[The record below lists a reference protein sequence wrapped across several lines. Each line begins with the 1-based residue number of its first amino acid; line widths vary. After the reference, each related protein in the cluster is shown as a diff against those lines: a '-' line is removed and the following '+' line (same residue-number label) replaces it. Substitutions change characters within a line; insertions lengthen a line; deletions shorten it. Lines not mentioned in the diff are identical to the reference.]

1 VGGPNGAVADMPP
14 AVRTQADGA
23 FAALRQFA
31 RKRTVV
37 ERCEM
42 CSLELA
48 AEHEHLVEPANRKLI
63 CACAACAIL
72 FEGQS
77 GTKYK
82 RVPRR
87 VLFLRDF
94 QLTDAQ
100 WDGLMVPI
108 EMAFFFKSSPQEK
121 MIALYPSPAG
131 PTESLLSLD
140 TWDDIVQM
148 NPILSEMEP
157 DVTAL
162 LVNRVGHVRG
172 AAPAEYYLVPIDEC
186 YKLVGL
192 IRAHW
197 RGLSGG
203 TEVWR
208 EIGAFFAALKKRAA
222 PSEEASRA

>member
-1 VGGPNGAVADMPP
+1 MPHALP
-14 AVRTQADGA
+14 PRQESA
-23 FAALRQFA
+23 FAALREFA
-31 RKRTVV
+31 RKRMAV

-42 CSLELA
+42 CSRELL
-48 AEHEHLVEPANRKLI
+48 AEHEHLVEPVNRKLI
-63 CACAACAIL
+63 CACDACAIL

-108 EMAFFFKSSPQEK
+108 EMAFFYKSTPQEK
-121 MIALYPSPAG
+121 VIALYPSPAG

-140 TWDDIVQM
+140 TWTDIVAM
-148 NPILSEMEP
+148 NPILNEMEA
-157 DVTAL
+157 DVSAL
-162 LVNRVGHVRG
+162 LVNRVGHARG
-172 AAPAEYYLVPIDEC
+172 ALPAEYYLVPIDEC

-192 IRAHW
+192 IRTHW

-203 TEVWR
+203 REVWH
-208 EIGAFFAALKKRAA
+208 EIGGFFAALKKRAGFGGESA
-222 PSEEASRA
+222 HA

>member
-1 VGGPNGAVADMPP
+1 MAPMPP
-14 AVRTQADGA
+14 LQENA
-23 FAALRQFA
+23 FTALRQFA
-31 RKRTVV
+31 RKRAVA
-37 ERCEM
+37 ECCEM
-42 CSLELA
+42 CSQDLPV
-48 AEHEHLVEPANRKLI
+48 EHEHLVEPDKRKLV
-63 CACAACAIL
+63 CACNACAIL

-77 GTKYK
+77 GSKYR

-87 VLFLRDF
+87 VLFLCDF
-94 QLTDAQ
+94 QMTDAQ

-108 EMAFFFKSSPQEK
+108 EMAFFFRSSPQQK

-131 PTESLLSLD
+131 PTESLLPLD
-140 TWDDIVQM
+140 TWTDIVEV
-148 NPILSEMEP
+148 NPVLRKMED

-172 AAPAEYYLVPIDEC
+172 AAPAEYYLAPIDEC

-208 EIGAFFAALKKRAA
+208 EIQSFFSALKTRAQSDYGGA
-222 PSEEASRA
+222 DA

>member
-1 VGGPNGAVADMPP
+1 
-14 AVRTQADGA
+14 
-23 FAALRQFA
+23 
-31 RKRTVV
+31 
-37 ERCEM
+37 M
-42 CSLELA
+42 CSRELPR
-48 AEHEHLVEPANRKLI
+48 EHEHLVEPVSRKLI
-63 CACAACAIL
+63 CACEACAIL

-77 GTKYK
+77 GTKFK

-87 VLFLRDF
+87 VLYLRDF

-108 EMAFFFKSSPQEK
+108 EMAFFFKSTAQGK
-121 MIALYPSPAG
+121 VIALYPSPAG

-140 TWDDIVQM
+140 TWADIVEM
-148 NPILSEMEP
+148 NPILNEMQT

-162 LVNRVGHVRG
+162 LVNRVAHARG
-172 AAPAEYYLVPIDEC
+172 GSPGEYYLVPIDEC

-192 IRAHW
+192 IRTHW

-208 EIGAFFAALKKRAA
+208 EIKAFFGTLKKRAGFA
-222 PSEEASRA
+222 SEGTHA

>member
-1 VGGPNGAVADMPP
+1 MAAALPSQQDN
-14 AVRTQADGA
+14 A

-31 RKRTVV
+31 RRRKAV

-42 CSLELA
+42 CSLELGE
-48 AEHEHLVEPANRKLI
+48 EHEHLVEPVNRKLI
-63 CACAACAIL
+63 CACQVCAIL

-87 VLFLRDF
+87 VLFLPDF
-94 QLTDAQ
+94 QLSDAQ

-108 EMAFFFKSSPQEK
+108 EMAFFFRSSPQAK

-131 PTESLLSLD
+131 PTESLLTLD
-140 TWDDIVQM
+140 TWSEIVEM
-148 NPILSEMEP
+148 NPILNEMQA

-172 AAPAEYYLVPIDEC
+172 GVPAEYYLVPIDEC

-192 IRAHW
+192 IRTHW

-208 EIGAFFAALKKRAA
+208 EIATFFAALKHRAGFR
-222 PSEEASRA
+222 EGELRA

>member
-1 VGGPNGAVADMPP
+1 MPP

-31 RKRTVV
+31 RKRAVV

-108 EMAFFFKSSPQEK
+108 EMAFFFKSSRQEK

-140 TWDDIVQM
+140 TWDDILQM
-148 NPILSEMEP
+148 NPILSEMQA

-192 IRAHW
+192 IRANW

-208 EIGAFFAALKKRAA
+208 EIGAFFAALKKRAG
-222 PSEEASRA
+222 SSQEASPA

>member
-1 VGGPNGAVADMPP
+1 MPHALP
-14 AVRTQADGA
+14 PRQESA
-23 FAALRQFA
+23 FAALREFA
-31 RKRTVV
+31 RKRTAV

-42 CSLELA
+42 CSRELP
-48 AEHEHLVEPANRKLI
+48 AEHEHLVEPVNRKLI
-63 CACAACAIL
+63 CACDACAIL
-72 FEGQS
+72 FDGS

-108 EMAFFFKSSPQEK
+108 EMAFFYKSTPQGK
-121 MIALYPSPAG
+121 VIALYPSPAG

-140 TWDDIVQM
+140 TWTDIVGM
-148 NPILSEMEP
+148 NPILNEMEA
-157 DVTAL
+157 DVSAL
-162 LVNRVGHVRG
+162 LVNRVAHARG
-172 AAPAEYYLVPIDEC
+172 ASPAEYYLVPIDEC

-192 IRAHW
+192 IRTHW

-203 TEVWR
+203 SEVWR
-208 EIGAFFAALKKRAA
+208 EIGGFFAALKKRAGFGGEGA
-222 PSEEASRA
+222 HA

>member
-1 VGGPNGAVADMPP
+1 MPP
-14 AVRTQADGA
+14 AIPRQQESA

-31 RKRTVV
+31 RKRTAV

-42 CSLELA
+42 CSLELPV
-48 AEHEHLVEPANRKLI
+48 EHKHLVEPANRKLI
-63 CACAACAIL
+63 CACDACAIL

-94 QLTDAQ
+94 QLTDGQ

-108 EMAFFFKSSPQEK
+108 EMAFFFRSMPHGKV
-121 MIALYPSPAG
+121 IALYPSPAG

-140 TWDDIVQM
+140 TWAEIAEM
-148 NPILSEMEP
+148 NPILSEMEA
-157 DVTAL
+157 DVAAL
-162 LVNRVGHVRG
+162 LVNRVGHARG
-172 AAPAEYYLVPIDEC
+172 SSRAEYYLVPIDEC

-192 IRAHW
+192 IRTHW

-208 EIGAFFAALKKRAA
+208 EIGAFFAALKKRAGHEGA
-222 PSEEASRA
+222 HA

>member
-1 VGGPNGAVADMPP
+1 MASSFPPPRENAFGAL
-14 AVRTQADGA
+14 Q
-23 FAALRQFA
+23 QFA
-31 RKRTVV
+31 RKRRVS
-37 ERCEM
+37 EHCEM
-42 CSLELA
+42 CSRELA
-48 AEHEHLVEPANRKLI
+48 PDHEHLVEPSSRKLI
-63 CACAACAIL
+63 CACDACAIL

-100 WDGLMVPI
+100 WEGLMVPI
-108 EMAFFFKSSPQEK
+108 EMAFFFKSTPQGK
-121 MIALYPSPAG
+121 VVALYPSPGG

-140 TWDDIVQM
+140 SWEEIEQA
-148 NPILSEMEP
+148 NPVLKEMES

-162 LVNRVGHVRG
+162 LVNRVGFARG
-172 AAPAEYYLVPIDEC
+172 MAPAEYYLAPIDEC
-186 YKLVGL
+186 FKLVGL
-192 IRAHW
+192 IRTHW

-208 EIGAFFAALKKRAA
+208 EIGSFFAALKEKAGFAREVNHA
-222 PSEEASRA
+222 

>member
-1 VGGPNGAVADMPP
+1 MASALPP
-14 AVRTQADGA
+14 HQDSA

-31 RKRTVV
+31 RKRPAV

-42 CSLELA
+42 CARELPP
-48 AEHEHLVEPANRKLI
+48 EHAHLVEPANRKLV
-63 CACAACAIL
+63 CACDACAIL
-72 FEGQS
+72 FDGQS
-77 GTKYK
+77 GSKFK

-100 WDGLMVPI
+100 WDGLMIPI
-108 EMAFFFKSSPQEK
+108 EMAFFFKSTPHERV
-121 MIALYPSPAG
+121 IVLYPSPAG

-140 TWDDIVQM
+140 TWKDLESS
-148 NPILSEMEP
+148 NPVLREMEP

-162 LVNRVGHVRG
+162 LVNRIGHVRG
-172 AAPAEYYLVPIDEC
+172 AAPAEYFVVPIDEC

-192 IRAHW
+192 IRSHW
-197 RGLSGG
+197 RGFSGG

-208 EIGAFFAALKKRAA
+208 EIGAFYAGLKKKANFGSGSA
-222 PSEEASRA
+222 NA

>member
-1 VGGPNGAVADMPP
+1 MPP
-14 AVRTQADGA
+14 VLPSQQESA

-31 RKRTVV
+31 RKRTLA

-42 CSLELA
+42 CSRELA
-48 AEHEHLVEPANRKLI
+48 PEHEHLVEPANRKLI
-63 CACAACAIL
+63 CACDACAIL

-87 VLFLRDF
+87 VLYLRDF
-94 QLTDAQ
+94 QMSDGQ

-108 EMAFFFKSSPQEK
+108 EMAFFFKSTPHGRV
-121 MIALYPSPAG
+121 IALYPSPAG
-131 PTESLLSLD
+131 PMESLLSLD
-140 TWDDIVQM
+140 TWTDIAEANPVLNDMKDDV
-148 NPILSEMEP
+148 
-157 DVTAL
+157 VAL
-162 LVNRVGHVRG
+162 LVNRVGHARG
-172 AAPAEYYLVPIDEC
+172 SSPAEYYLVPIDEC

-192 IRAHW
+192 IRTHW

-208 EIGAFFAALKKRAA
+208 EIGSFFAALKNRAGFA
-222 PSEEASRA
+222 GEAANA

>member
-1 VGGPNGAVADMPP
+1 MAAELPS
-14 AVRTQADGA
+14 QQESA

-31 RKRTVV
+31 RKRAAV

-42 CSLELA
+42 CSRELA
-48 AEHEHLVEPANRKLI
+48 PEHDHLVEPANRKLI
-63 CACAACAIL
+63 CACGACAIL
-72 FEGQS
+72 FEGQA

-87 VLFLRDF
+87 VLFLQDF
-94 QLTDAQ
+94 QLTDGQ

-108 EMAFFFKSSPQEK
+108 ELAFFFRSSPHGK
-121 MIALYPSPAG
+121 VIALYPSPAG
-131 PTESLLSLD
+131 PTESLLSLE
-140 TWDDIVQM
+140 TWDDIEQA
-148 NPILSEMEP
+148 NPVLKGMEA

-162 LVNRVGHVRG
+162 VVNRVGYARG
-172 AAPAEYYLVPIDEC
+172 AAPAEYYLMPIDEC

-192 IRAHW
+192 IRTHW

-208 EIGAFFAALKKRAA
+208 EIGAFFAMLKKRAGLGR
-222 PSEEASRA
+222 EAANA

>member
-1 VGGPNGAVADMPP
+1 MCG
-14 AVRTQADGA
+14 QE
-23 FAALRQFA
+23 LRP
-31 RKRTVV
+31 
-37 ERCEM
+37 
-42 CSLELA
+42 
-48 AEHEHLVEPANRKLI
+48 EHEHLVETIHRKLV
-63 CACAACAIL
+63 CTCGACAIL

-82 RVPRR
+82 RVPHR
-87 VLFLRDF
+87 VLFLQDF

-108 EMAFFFKSSPQEK
+108 EMAFFFKSTPQDRVV
-121 MIALYPSPAG
+121 ALYPSPAG

-140 TWDDIVQM
+140 TWEDIESA
-148 NPILSEMEP
+148 NPILNEMEA

-208 EIGAFFAALKKRAA
+208 EIGTFFNTLKKK
-222 PSEEASRA
+222 ASFTGESAHA